1 MTQFNSNQLN
11 AADELIISKYL
22 TKYASDNNTV
32 FTLTNK
38 VVIDSYLNEAKK
50 LLSNCKCTDCRCTT
64 NADGCECTDCKCD
77 VIVDFVDLLEDI
89 EERKT
94 IPTHE
99 ISEEA

>member
-11 AADELIISKYL
+11 ASDELIISKYL
-22 TKYASDNNTV
+22 TKYASDNSTV

-38 VVIDSYLNEAKK
+38 VVVDSYLNEAKK
-50 LLSNCKCTDCRCTT
+50 LLNNCKCTECKCTT
-64 NADGCECTDCKCD
+64 NADECKCTDCKCD
-77 VIVDFVDLLEDI
+77 IIVDFIDLLENI

-94 IPTHE
+94 KPTPE